1 MDWPV
6 DRFINTPK
14 GNLLLRGFF
23 SSLMGSLRVAYL
35 LHVESARKQEGTS
48 NFMAQAVEPL
58 AWFFEPV
65 NLGAVSFF

>member
-1 MDWPV
+1 
-6 DRFINTPK
+6 
-14 GNLLLRGFF
+14 
-23 SSLMGSLRVAYL
+23 MGSLRVAYL